1 MSWRSRP
8 MSKEEIKA
16 AADRAEGRGD
26 EASQAETEPKDDEP
40 KDSKPKDSKPK
51 DPKPKR
57 GGDKKPQPPPRTASS
72 DDFHAFLPQRK
83 YWYAPTRELWP
94 AETINSI
101 LGKGAATALDINK
114 PTHQVT
120 WAPGLPMIIKDRLV
134 YKTGWR
140 TKQGANTFNLYLPPE
155 PIGGDADKAG
165 PWRQHGESVWGE
177 HQQHIERWLAHRIQ
191 FPQVKINH
199 GLVMGS
205 PKQGIGKDSYLA
217 PARRAVGEWNFG
229 DVAAT
234 RAYEKF
240 ANENSF
246 LENVILRINEAHDL
260 GDKRFNF
267 YERTKDWFAAPPE
280 TLMIRDLWI
289 KQHPMFNLVGPI
301 VTTNHLTDGLYL
313 PPEDRRYYVAWSDRR
328 PQDFTEQY
336 WNDLWNW
343 FEGGG
348 LEHAARYL
356 ATLNVDDFDPKA
368 PPPKTAAWDAIVNAN
383 MAPEGGE
390 LADLLDAMGDDDRWL
405 GGELKRPDAVTPT
418 TLKRAAASTN
428 LELYKWFDDRKNR
441 RALPHKLERVS
452 YSVVRNLE
460 AEDGLWLVT
469 GKRESVYVRA
479 EIKGVEERLSAV
491 RRLQQAEQERVDSG
505 ARRTE
510 QVGADQSDQWDQ

>member
-16 AADRAEGRGD
+16 AADKAEGRRND
-26 EASQAETEPKDDEP
+26 AAEAEAGRKDR
-40 KDSKPKDSKPK
+40 KPKDRKPK
-51 DPKPKR
+51 DPRPTEPEPRDPKPKR
-57 GGDKKPQPPPRTASS
+57 DGDKKPQPPSSTASV

-83 YWYAPTRELWP
+83 YWYVPTRELWP

-114 PTHQVT
+114 PTHGVT
-120 WAPGLPMIIKDRLV
+120 WAPGKPTIIKDLLV
-134 YKTGWR
+134 HKSGWLDKR
-140 TKQGANTFNLYLPPE
+140 GAHTFNLYLPPK

-165 PWRQHGESVWGE
+165 PWRQHGDFIWGE
-177 HQQHIERWLAHRIQ
+177 YHQHIERWLAHRIQ

-205 PKQGIGKDSYLA
+205 PKQGIGKDSYIA
-217 PARRAVGEWNFG
+217 PARRAVGEWNFA

-234 RAYEKF
+234 RAFEKF

-246 LENVILRINEAHDL
+246 LESVILRINEAHDL
-260 GDKRFNF
+260 GDKRFHF

-328 PQDFTEQY
+328 PEEFTEQY

-343 FEGGG
+343 YQDGG

-356 ATLNVDDFDPKA
+356 ATLDLSDFDPKA
-368 PPPKTAAWDAIVNAN
+368 PPPKTAAWHAIVNAN

-390 LADLLDAMGDDDRWL
+390 LADLLDAIGDM
-405 GGELKRPDAVTPT
+405 K
-418 TLKRAAASTN
+418 S
-428 LELYKWFDDRKNR
+428 
-441 RALPHKLERVS
+441 
-452 YSVVRNLE
+452 
-460 AEDGLWLVT
+460 
-469 GKRESVYVRA
+469 
-479 EIKGVEERLSAV
+479 
-491 RRLQQAEQERVDSG
+491 
-505 ARRTE
+505 
-510 QVGADQSDQWDQ
+510 

>member
-1 MSWRSRP
+1 

-26 EASQAETEPKDDEP
+26 EASQAEAEPKDDEP
-40 KDSKPKDSKPK
+40 KDSKPKDPKAK

-57 GGDKKPQPPPRTASS
+57 GEDKKPQPQPPPRSASF
-72 DDFHAFLPQRK
+72 DDFYAFLPQRK
-83 YWYAPTRELWP
+83 YWYVAARDLWP

-101 LGKGAATALDINK
+101 LGKGAATELDINK
-114 PTHQVT
+114 PTHGVT
-120 WAPGLPMIIKDRLV
+120 WIPGKPTIIKDLLV
-134 YKTGWR
+134 HKSGWLD
-140 TKQGANTFNLYLPPE
+140 KPGAHTFNLYLPPK

-165 PWRQHGESVWGE
+165 RWRQHGEFIWGE
-177 HQQHIERWLAHRIQ
+177 YHHHIERWLAHRIQ
-191 FPQVKINH
+191 FPQLKINH

-205 PKQGIGKDSYLA
+205 PKQGIGKDSYIA
-217 PARRAVGEWNFG
+217 PARRAVGEWNFA

-246 LENVILRINEAHDL
+246 LESVILRINEAHDL

-280 TLMIRDLWI
+280 TLMVRDLWI
-289 KQHPMFNLVGPI
+289 KQHPIFNLVGPI
-301 VTTNHLTDGLYL
+301 VTTNHLSDGLYL

-328 PQDFTEQY
+328 PEEFTDQY
-336 WNDLWNW
+336 WNELWNW
-343 FEGGG
+343 YAGGG

-356 ATLNVDDFDPKA
+356 ATLDVSDFDPKA
-368 PPPKTAAWDAIVNAN
+368 PPPKTTAWQAIVNAN

-390 LADLLDAMGDDDRWL
+390 LADLLDAMGDDFRIF

-418 TLKRAAASTN
+418 TLKRGAGSTN
-428 LELYKWFDDRKNR
+428 LELHKWLDDRKNR
-441 RALPHKLERVS
+441 RALPYKLEKVG
-452 YSVVRNLE
+452 YGVVRNLE
-460 AEDGLWLVT
+460 AEDGLWLVG
-469 GKRESVYVRA
+469 GKREAVYARSD
-479 EIKGVEERLSAV
+479 IKENSERLSAV
-491 RRLQQAEQERVDSG
+491 HGLQQAEQERVDSS
-505 ARRTE
+505 ARRAE